1 MRAVVLAGALALGL
15 FSGAEARPKQT
26 HQAHPDCNVTMPCEG
41 VVTSARGQRV
51 ILAQRGFGSPVA
63 TYRPSTAA
71 LNVSSHSGIGPRP
84 GRWCGWFMQHDTGVT
99 SRGTGL
105 NLNRAIEWR
114 RVGAATAPS
123 VGAIVVWAHHVG
135 KIVGGSPGA
144 WVVRSGNDGGGVRER
159 VRSVAGAVAFRS
171 I

>member
-1 MRAVVLAGALALGL
+1 MRAVFLALIFCGL
-15 FSGAEARPKQT
+15 FSGAQARP
-26 HQAHPDCNVTMPCEG
+26 HYHAHPDCNITMPCEG
-41 VVTSARGQRV
+41 VTVSARGKRV
-51 ILAQRGFGSPVA
+51 ILAQRGFGVA
-63 TYRPSTAA
+63 RASYTPSYTGGYGGH
-71 LNVSSHSGIGPRP
+71 VGPRP
-84 GRWCGWFMQHDTGVT
+84 RAWCGWFMQHDTGVT
-99 SRGTGL
+99 SKGTGL

-114 RVGAATAPS
+114 RVGQATSAG

-159 VRSVAGAVAFRS
+159 VRSVAGAVAFRA